1 MSGTAPPRSV
11 ERYLVDAGVLYLLN
25 VSREPGRCVVPF
37 VRSVLQ
43 YGFVFI

>member
-1 MSGTAPPRSV
+1 MSRTAPPRSV
-11 ERYLVDAGVLYLLN
+11 EPYLVDAGVLYLIN
-25 VSREPGRCVVPF
+25 VLREPGRCVVLF